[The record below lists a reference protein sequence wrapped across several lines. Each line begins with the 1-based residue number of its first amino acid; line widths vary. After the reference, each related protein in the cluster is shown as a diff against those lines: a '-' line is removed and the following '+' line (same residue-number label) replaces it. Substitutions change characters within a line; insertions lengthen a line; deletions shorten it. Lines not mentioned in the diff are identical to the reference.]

1 MDEAESSRYYRSQV
15 DAELI
20 DAGLGFID
28 KIKARLLPWTVSKHV
43 YVALYS
49 YRKILE
55 HEPLSMMPK
64 VYLNFLELYI

>member
-28 KIKARLLPWTVSKHV
+28 KIKARLLP
-43 YVALYS
+43 
-49 YRKILE
+49 
-55 HEPLSMMPK
+55 
-64 VYLNFLELYI
+64 